1 MDVTISAIVNE
12 LQEADIFDQ
21 LCGSADKKNFT
32 VTLNQCADVGSSIT
46 AKLVYQIKGAIL
58 NSESF
63 STDIGGNQTVDLT
76 YNVQI
81 GGAND
86 INNGIFMS
94 GSYTTGNAMTSG
106 MLNEFYKLGT
116 AKNY

>member
-1 MDVTISAIVNE
+1 
-12 LQEADIFDQ
+12 
-21 LCGSADKKNFT
+21 
-32 VTLNQCADVGSSIT
+32 
-46 AKLVYQIKGAIL
+46 L

-86 INNGIFMS
+86 TGNGIFMS
-94 GSYTTGNAMTSG
+94 GSYTTGDAMTSG
-106 MLNEFYKLGT
+106 TLNSFYKLGT

>member
-1 MDVTISAIVNE
+1 
-12 LQEADIFDQ
+12 
-21 LCGSADKKNFT
+21 
-32 VTLNQCADVGSSIT
+32 
-46 AKLVYQIKGAIL
+46 L

-86 INNGIFMS
+86 TGNGVFMS
-94 GSYTTGNAMTSG
+94 GSYTTGNAMTLL
-106 MLNEFYKLGT
+106 MLTGFYKLGT